1 MKQLSLFIMFTI
13 VMVIS
18 FCSCTE
24 NRQDTTTNMSKIR
37 GINNTNECNSFE
49 CMSEIASEH
58 EDLLGSNILIFETLD
73 DAYDLIETLEEASYN
88 EMNTIYSGWNINNP
102 IMESLMAWKQ
112 VEELYTFAD
121 DMIESELPE
130 YIDDIVELG
139 PTYTQSSL
147 IYDSTLLDEVTL
159 IEPLGKY
166 GLEILFNDSGYFIA
180 ENKLYINRADM
191 GIIAYCPLDEI
202 EDYFDY
208 YHGQTDLLEYQENIF
223 QRNDND
229 DEPWGYDKYLNP
241 IDDGGS
247 ISSWWYNYS
256 FSASTTYNGIIY
268 RIVTTIRPNYN
279 QFWFFGPWTQRCFN
293 VTVANYIISNGVMI
307 KTQRNILAQISF
319 NVHDSEADY
328 QTDISFTKTNKE
340 EYTYRYKYDTVGGK
354 ESFYSG
360 SNLHIFVTN
369 GIVSINRNVP

>member
-1 MKQLSLFIMFTI
+1 MFKLRFKAYAILFVLLINSACQKQENQANGPD
-13 VMVIS
+13 S
-18 FCSCTE
+18 FNYE
-24 NRQDTTTNMSKIR
+24 LAKNRRTAGC
-37 GINNTNECNSFE
+37 GIC
-49 CMSEIASEH
+49 CMSEIAMQH
-58 EDLLGSNILIFETLD
+58 EAIRGPNILIFETLD

-208 YHGQTDLLEYQENIF
+208 YHGQT
-223 QRNDND
+223 
-229 DEPWGYDKYLNP
+229 
-241 IDDGGS
+241 
-247 ISSWWYNYS
+247 
-256 FSASTTYNGIIY
+256 
-268 RIVTTIRPNYN
+268 V
-279 QFWFFGPWTQRCFN
+279 
-293 VTVANYIISNGVMI
+293 
-307 KTQRNILAQISF
+307 
-319 NVHDSEADY
+319 
-328 QTDISFTKTNKE
+328 
-340 EYTYRYKYDTVGGK
+340 
-354 ESFYSG
+354 
-360 SNLHIFVTN
+360 
-369 GIVSINRNVP
+369 